1 MNNLKKSDTQ
11 KFHLTSEIQFI
22 YSKYIFEDRVMH
34 SKSNN
39 IEIVINDKTD
49 EIIKKNLIT
58 SFYILN
64 WISNTDGRQ

>member
-11 KFHLTSEIQFI
+11 KFHLTSETQFI
-22 YSKYIFEDRVMH
+22 YSKDIFEDRVMH

-64 WISNTDGRQ
+64 WISNTDERQ

>member
-39 IEIVINDKTD
+39 IET
-49 EIIKKNLIT
+49 
-58 SFYILN
+58 
-64 WISNTDGRQ
+64 

>member
-11 KFHLTSEIQFI
+11 KFHLTSETQFI
-22 YSKYIFEDRVMH
+22 YSKDIFEDRVMH

-49 EIIKKNLIT
+49 EIIKKKFNHFFLHIK
-58 SFYILN
+58 L
-64 WISNTDGRQ
+64 DQQH